1 VIGGVSLPSEQRHN
15 ERHTMKKFIALA
27 LVTVGVTVSAR
38 AQWIVYDPAN
48 TVQPVINT
56 AQEIA
61 KYIEIINNQVQ
72 QIQALTDQLNEFKH
86 YESLF
91 GDPKA
96 VLLTTVQ
103 PLVYDL
109 RKTEVGETLTALE
122 GAVDAGEAMLY
133 NASGLF
139 TNIGTT
145 FATPNGATVTRRETP
160 YLPVAAVQ
168 KTTEDFLS
176 VSTDATARRIA
187 LKEEIARTTT
197 ALKSATTDAE
207 VQKLTGV
214 LIGLSS
220 ALNNTDYEI
229 NQATASALVQD
240 VANRNDAQRQI
251 EAKKEQQHAEFTEA
265 VQKYGQT
272 FRLMNAPTA
281 FPTP

>member
-1 VIGGVSLPSEQRHN
+1 
-15 ERHTMKKFIALA
+15 MKRLFALA
-27 LVTVGVTVSAR
+27 LVTIGISLSAR
-38 AQWIVYDPAN
+38 AQWIVYDPASN
-48 TVQPVINT
+48 IQGILNT

-61 KYIEIINNQVQ
+61 KFVEVINNQVQ
-72 QIQALTDQLNEFKH
+72 QIQTLTDQLNEFKH

-91 GDPKA
+91 GDPKT
-96 VLLTTVQ
+96 VLLSTVQ
-103 PLVYDL
+103 PLVNDL
-109 RKTEVGETLTALE
+109 RKTELGQTLKTLETT
-122 GAVDAGEAMLY
+122 VNAGEAMLY

-139 TNIGTT
+139 HSVGTT
-145 FATPNGATVTRRETP
+145 FTTPNGVTVTRQQPT

-168 KTTEDFLS
+168 KTTDNYLS
-176 VSTDATARRIA
+176 VSTDATSRRIA
-187 LKEEIARTTT
+187 LKAQIAATTD
-197 ALKSATTDAE
+197 ALKAAQTDAE

-229 NQATASALVQD
+229 NQATASAVVQD
-240 VANRNDAQRQI
+240 IANRNDAQRQV

-265 VQKYGQT
+265 VQKYGQK

>member
-1 VIGGVSLPSEQRHN
+1 
-15 ERHTMKKFIALA
+15 MKKFIALT
-27 LVTVGVTVSAR
+27 LVTVGIAASAR
-38 AQWIVYDPAN
+38 AQWVVYDPVN
-48 TVQPVINT
+48 TIQSIINT

-61 KYIEIINNQVQ
+61 QFVTVIENQVQ
-72 QIQALTDQLNEFKH
+72 QIQSLEDQLNEFKH

-103 PLVYDL
+103 PLVNDL
-109 RKTEVGETLTALE
+109 RKTELGQTLTELE

-133 NASGLF
+133 NANGLF
-139 TNIGTT
+139 SSIGTT
-145 FATPNGATVTRRETP
+145 FTTPNGATVTRRESP

-168 KTTEDFLS
+168 KTTDNYLA
-176 VSTDATARRIA
+176 VAADASARRIT
-187 LKEEIARTTT
+187 LKAEIARTTE

-207 VQKLTGV
+207 VQKLQGV
-214 LIGLSS
+214 LTGLSA
-220 ALNNTDYEI
+220 ALNNTEFEI
-229 NQATASALVQD
+229 SQATTAALVQD
-240 VANRNDAQRQI
+240 IANRNEAQRQV

>member
-1 VIGGVSLPSEQRHN
+1 
-15 ERHTMKKFIALA
+15 MKKLIALA
-27 LVTVGVTVSAR
+27 LVTIGISLPVR
-38 AQWIVYDPAN
+38 AQWVVYDP
-48 TVQPVINT
+48 INN
-56 AQEIA
+56 AQQILAAAQDIA
-61 KYIEIINNQVQ
+61 KFVEMINNQVQ
-72 QIQALTDQLNEFKH
+72 QIQALNDQLDEFKH

-96 VLLTTVQ
+96 VLLSTVQ
-103 PLVYDL
+103 PLVNDL
-109 RKTEVGETLTALE
+109 RKTELGQTLTALE

-133 NASGLF
+133 DANGLF
-139 TNIGTT
+139 SSIGTT
-145 FATPNGATVTRRETP
+145 FNTPNGATVTRREAP

-168 KTTEDFLS
+168 KTTDNFLS
-176 VSTDATARRIA
+176 VSTDATARRVA

-197 ALKSATTDAE
+197 ALKNATTDAE

-240 VANRNDAQRQI
+240 VANRNEAQRQV

-272 FRLMNAPTA
+272 FRLLNAPTA